1 MKQVDNRRGIMSQR
15 TEDIC
20 LDADRLAEEYL
31 ITECIWDPS
40 EDNCNDGE
48 TLHPELL
55 RHLYSKA
62 IERGDFTLRYW
73 RGEFYRW
80 DAGRYI
86 RVSDSDMKAR
96 LVRHLKQHNRI
107 AGTFSGYG
115 ENRISITSRLVT
127 NVLLCLAGT
136 EGVYIDE
143 SRELNTWDD
152 GRQRVGIQTL
162 AFGNGLLM
170 TEVNDDRPVLAKH
183 TPHYFS
189 LTKLPYNFDTQADC
203 PRWREFLADV
213 MQGDTERI
221 ELLSR
226 WAGYLLTAGSKLHKF
241 MLIAGEGQN
250 GKTVFTT
257 LLERMV
263 GVENVSHIPLS
274 MFSHPFA
281 LAPTLGK
288 VLNSTSES
296 CHGLDELAETM
307 LKSYTSGDRMSFQ
320 RKFRE
325 PVHATPTA
333 KIMISTNQLPQFTD
347 KSMGL
352 WRRLLFVPFEN
363 SYPEHRQ
370 NPNLAEELSEELPG
384 IFNWAFEGLKQLQRS
399 GRFTQ
404 PAKCKQAISDY
415 RRDVNPARAFLLD
428 NYVAGFEYEGLPSQ
442 EVYNSY
448 VRWCSCNGY
457 KPMNHTNFGKE
468 LKRTFP
474 SIQRSQRRRGNRRIV
489 VYQGLS
495 VKEGSEVASETIES
509 VNTGNTGNRNSSM
522 WR

>member
-1 MKQVDNRRGIMSQR
+1 MSRMIDKFQA
-15 TEDIC
+15 
-20 LDADRLAEEYL
+20 DADRLAEGFL

-40 EDNCNDGE
+40 EDECNDGE

-55 RHLYSKA
+55 RHLTRDA
-62 IERGDFTLRYW
+62 VERGDFTLRYW

-80 DAGRYI
+80 ESGRYI
-86 RVSDSDMKAR
+86 RVSDSDMKSR
-96 LVRHLKQHNRI
+96 IVRHFQDYNRHI
-107 AGTFSGYG
+107 ETFGNSG
-115 ENRISITSRLVT
+115 EKRINITSNLVT

-136 EGVYIDE
+136 KGVHLPED
-143 SRELNTWDD
+143 RELNTWDD
-152 GRQRVGIQTL
+152 NRQRLGYQTL

-170 TEVNDDRPVLAKH
+170 TEENDDRPAMAKL
-183 TPHYFS
+183 TPHYFT
-189 LTKLPYNFDTQADC
+189 LTKLPYDFDPQAEC

-221 ELLSR
+221 ELLSQ
-226 WAGYLLTAGSKLHKF
+226 WAGYLLTPGSKLHKF
-241 MLIAGEGQN
+241 MLIAGEGRN

-274 MFSHPFA
+274 MFSHQFA
-281 LAPTLGK
+281 LASTLGK

-325 PVHATPTA
+325 PVHAVPTA
-333 KIMISTNQLPQFTD
+333 KIMISTNQLPQFAD

-370 NPNLAEELSEELPG
+370 NPDLAGELSEELPG
-384 IFNWAFEGLKQLQRS
+384 IFNWAFEGLKRLERD
-399 GRFTQ
+399 GPFVQ
-404 PAKCKQAISDY
+404 PAKCRQAIAEY
-415 RRDVNPARAFLLD
+415 RRNVNPARAFLLD

-448 VRWCSCNGY
+448 VTWCGNNGY
-457 KPMNHTNFGKE
+457 RPMNDCNFGKE
-468 LKRTFP
+468 VKRTFP
-474 SIQRSQRRRGNRRIV
+474 GITKERNRSGGRLISIYTGIAVREDSDVSQELFYNRAI
-489 VYQGLS
+489 
-495 VKEGSEVASETIES
+495 
-509 VNTGNTGNRNSSM
+509 
-522 WR
+522 

>member
-1 MKQVDNRRGIMSQR
+1 MSKR
-15 TEDIC
+15 TEDTC
-20 LDADRLAEEYL
+20 LDADRLSLDYL
-31 ITECIWDPS
+31 IVECICDPADD
-40 EDNCNDGE
+40 EPNDGE
-48 TLHPELL
+48 TLHRELL
-55 RHLYSKA
+55 RHLNNEA
-62 IERGDFTLRYW
+62 VERGDFTLRYW
-73 RGEFYRW
+73 RDEFYHFS
-80 DAGRYI
+80 DGRYV
-86 RVSDSDMKAR
+86 RVSQSDMKSR
-96 LVRHLKQHNRI
+96 VVRYLKKHNR
-107 AGTFSGYG
+107 YDQ
-115 ENRISITSRLVT
+115 RINITSRLVT
-127 NVLLCLAGT
+127 NVLLCLTGT
-136 EGVYIDE
+136 KGVHIDE

-152 GRQRVGIQTL
+152 GRERLGIQT
-162 AFGNGLLM
+162 FSFNNGLLM
-170 TEVNDDRPVLAKH
+170 TEQNYEKPAMSRL

-189 LTKLPYNFDTQADC
+189 LTKLPYDYDSDAES

-213 MQGDTERI
+213 MQDDAERT
-221 ELLSR
+221 ELLSQ
-226 WAGYLLTAGSKLHKF
+226 WAGYLLTADSKQHKF
-241 MLIAGEGQN
+241 MLIAGEGRN

-257 LLERMV
+257 LLEKMV

-320 RKFRE
+320 RKFKE
-325 PVHATPTA
+325 PVHAVPTA

-370 NPNLAEELSEELPG
+370 NPNLAEELSKELPG
-384 IFNWAFEGLKQLQRS
+384 IFNWAFKGLKKLQQA
-399 GRFTQ
+399 GRFMQ
-404 PAKCKQAISDY
+404 PAKCRQAISDY

-428 NYVAGFEYEGLPSQ
+428 NYVASFEYEGLPCQ
-442 EVYNSY
+442 EIYDSY
-448 VRWCSCNGY
+448 VRWCGNNGY
-457 KPMNHTNFGKE
+457 KPLNHSNFGKE
-468 LKRTFP
+468 VNRTFTN
-474 SIQRSQRRRGNRRIV
+474 IQKSQRRTVNRRIT

-509 VNTGNTGNRNSSM
+509 VSGGSGGNRNFSM
-522 WR
+522 WC

>member
-1 MKQVDNRRGIMSQR
+1 MSLR
-15 TEDIC
+15 TEDIRV
-20 LDADRLAEEYL
+20 DADWLSRDYL
-31 ITECIWDPS
+31 IAECIWDPA
-40 EDNCNDGE
+40 DNEQDDGE

-55 RHLYSKA
+55 RHINSEEV
-62 IERGDFTLRYW
+62 ERGDFTLRFW
-73 RGEFYRW
+73 RGEFYHW
-80 DAGRYI
+80 TDGRYV
-86 RVSDSDMKAR
+86 RVSESDMKSCI
-96 LVRHLKQHNRI
+96 VRHLKEHNRHI
-107 AGTFSGYG
+107 ETF
-115 ENRISITSRLVT
+115 NRPADQRINITSRLIT

-136 EGVYIDE
+136 EGVYLPE

-152 GRQRVGIQTL
+152 GRQRLGIQTL
-162 AFGNGLLM
+162 AFSNGLLM
-170 TEVNDDRPVLAKH
+170 TGENDEKPAIARL

-189 LTKLPYNFDTQADC
+189 LTKLPYDYDPGAAC

-213 MQGDTERI
+213 MQGDDERI
-221 ELLSR
+221 ELLSQ
-226 WAGYLLTAGSKLHKF
+226 WAGYLLTADSKRHKF
-241 MLIAGEGQN
+241 MLIAGEGRN

-263 GVENVSHIPLS
+263 GFENVSHIPLS

-325 PVHATPTA
+325 PVHAVPTA

-352 WRRLLFVPFEN
+352 WRRLIFVPFEN
-363 SYPEHRQ
+363 TYPEHRQ
-370 NPNLAEELSEELPG
+370 NPNLANELSEELAG
-384 IFNWAFEGLKQLQRS
+384 IFNWAFEGLKKLEAA
-399 GRFTQ
+399 GCFVQ
-404 PAKCKQAISDY
+404 PEKCRQAISQY

-442 EVYNSY
+442 EVYQAY
-448 VRWCSCNGY
+448 TRWCENNGY
-457 KPMNHTNFGKE
+457 RPMNHSNFGKE
-468 LKRTFP
+468 VKRTFP
-474 SIQRSQRRRGNRRIV
+474 SMQKGQRRERNQRIFI
-489 VYQGLS
+489 YQGLS
-495 VKEGSEVASETIES
+495 VREGSEVACETTES
-509 VNTGNTGNRNSSM
+509 VISGSTGIRNSSM
-522 WR
+522 W

>member
-1 MKQVDNRRGIMSQR
+1 MSRMIDKFQA
-15 TEDIC
+15 
-20 LDADRLAEEYL
+20 DADWLAEAFL
-31 ITECIWDPS
+31 ITEYIWDPS
-40 EDNCNDGE
+40 EDEYNDHE

-55 RHLYSKA
+55 RHLTREA
-62 IERGDFTLRYW
+62 VEQGDFTLRNW

-80 DAGRYI
+80 ESGRHI
-86 RVSDSDMKAR
+86 HVSDSDMKAR
-96 LVRHLKQHNRI
+96 LVRHLKEHNRNV
-107 AGTFSGYG
+107 GTFSSFG

-136 EGVYIDE
+136 EGVHIPE
-143 SRELNTWDD
+143 GRSLNTWDD
-152 GRQRVGIQTL
+152 GRERLGYQTL
-162 AFGNGLLM
+162 AFNNGLLM
-170 TEVNDDRPVLAKH
+170 TEENDDRPAMAKH
-183 TPHYFS
+183 TPHFFT
-189 LTKLPYNFDTQADC
+189 LTRLPYDFDPQAEC

-221 ELLSR
+221 ELLGQ
-226 WAGYLLTAGSKLHKF
+226 WAGYLLTAGSKRHKF
-241 MLIAGEGQN
+241 ILIAGEGQN

-325 PVHATPTA
+325 PVHAVPTA
-333 KIMISTNQLPQFTD
+333 KIMISTNQLPQFAD

-384 IFNWAFEGLKQLQRS
+384 IFNWAFEGLKRLERS

-428 NYVAGFEYEGLPSQ
+428 NYVAGFEYEGLPSM
-442 EVYNSY
+442 EVYQAY
-448 VRWCSCNGY
+448 VRWCENNGY
-457 KPMNHTNFGKE
+457 RPMNHNNFGME
-468 LKRTFP
+468 VKRTLP
-474 SIQRSQRRRGNRRIV
+474 VVRKGQRRKGNRRIA

-495 VKEGSEVASETIES
+495 VREGSEVASETIE
-509 VNTGNTGNRNSSM
+509 RCQQ
-522 WR
+522 WQ